1 MYFGWRW
8 AKKLIFWLILGGFC
22 LRPLIP
28 YELQPQD
35 FIKWKT
41 LWRYILVANFVSIAY
56 VVGKLGLGLPLSVF
70 LGSYFPKY
78 CSILLKFWPEVV
90 SNKTNTA
97 WTILQNFA
105 FWLKWTTPNVYS
117 FGPFWGPIYCQ
128 KIKNIAKTQIFYK
141 N

>member
-1 MYFGWRW
+1 MGQKIDFLTHFGRVLFTPSNTLWVT
-8 AKKLIFWLILGGFC
+8 
-22 LRPLIP
+22 
-28 YELQPQD
+28 PQD

>member
-1 MYFGWRW
+1 MGQKIDFLTHFGRVLFTPSNTLWVT
-8 AKKLIFWLILGGFC
+8 
-22 LRPLIP
+22 
-28 YELQPQD
+28 PQD

-41 LWRYILVANFVSIAY
+41 LWRYILVVNFVSIAY

>member
-1 MYFGWRW
+1 MGQKIDFLTHFGRVLFTPSNTLWVT
-8 AKKLIFWLILGGFC
+8 
-22 LRPLIP
+22 
-28 YELQPQD
+28 PQD

-78 CSILLKFWPEVV
+78 CYILLKFWPEVV

>member
-1 MYFGWRW
+1 MGQKIDFLTHFGRVLFTPSNTLWVT
-8 AKKLIFWLILGGFC
+8 
-22 LRPLIP
+22 PH
-28 YELQPQD
+28 D

-41 LWRYILVANFVSIAY
+41 LWRYILVVNFVSIAY